1 MGCLISRDKETDSD
15 MPGRQV
21 SLMEPGGG
29 CNGMSSTE
37 FTEDQKQLVKAT
49 WDVVR
54 EDISKV
60 GVITFLRSVFNSF
73 QFLIKSLT
81 SFNSTLDLNFL
92 S

>member
-1 MGCLISRDKETDSD
+1 MGCLISRDKATDSD

-73 QFLIKSLT
+73 QFLIK
-81 SFNSTLDLNFL
+81 
-92 S
+92 